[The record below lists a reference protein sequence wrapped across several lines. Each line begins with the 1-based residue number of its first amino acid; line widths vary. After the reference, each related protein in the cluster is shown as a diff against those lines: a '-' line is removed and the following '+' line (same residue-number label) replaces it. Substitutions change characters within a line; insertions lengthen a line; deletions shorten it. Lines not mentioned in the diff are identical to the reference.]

1 MDSKPVSDCL
11 PSHQKE
17 NRFDEIQK
25 RLKDGTNNVKSFL
38 SKTIINSMRSCDAK
52 DMTVEQHEMTFTPA
66 TPNKGNGSIRPI
78 AFHDRKQLDGHVA
91 PETWG
96 HHDFDFQLDLLEGAQ
111 LQCSARHKASKAE
124 IPIRCIWKRKLG
136 GLMLNIPLTDGSASY
151 LLTADD
157 IGATVFVEANP
168 TAKGVSGTAF
178 GSLGPFELDA
188 VSRQSLEGYLS
199 LGSVSF
205 PLDGSKETASCP
217 GLSID
222 REGVRVTRQHR
233 NTVLTDVEHAFGTH
247 YPMVE
252 LVQQSPTRF
261 TLTLGASEDDRHGFT
276 ALSRQQRDLIALTVR
291 CFKTSKYIGHSAL
304 IELVMRQNREVTRD
318 SESDMSVALQE
329 AEDFNAEGEL
339 LDVFALTE
347 RLSFELVKFVKKCEE
362 SELALERVTREKE
375 NLEIDVNATINAYRD
390 LLASEGDKGV
400 PAPDEDL
407 AKRAAE
413 KAELETKLTAA
424 NKMLEKYIGELE
436 HQRNQ
441 YRLLNER
448 HAQQAREMSELT
460 LNETRRLDD
469 SVQVQHL
476 QEQVERLRKQFTA
489 TSKRETEQSV
499 KLKELNAEMGKLKR
513 LKADPTT
520 RREQERHDLQ
530 KDNMGLTHKLRA
542 LECERK
548 EIQEN
553 FMYTKAR
560 LDEQV
565 AEKNDVLR
573 SKETLERKLDEA
585 ERRLKEE
592 KRVNLDCSQREER
605 GLRSQIDDL
614 SQEAEALR
622 KDNTSLRSK
631 LRKLATS
638 T

>member
-1 MDSKPVSDCL
+1 
-11 PSHQKE
+11 
-17 NRFDEIQK
+17 
-25 RLKDGTNNVKSFL
+25 
-38 SKTIINSMRSCDAK
+38 
-52 DMTVEQHEMTFTPA
+52 
-66 TPNKGNGSIRPI
+66 
-78 AFHDRKQLDGHVA
+78 
-91 PETWG
+91 
-96 HHDFDFQLDLLEGAQ
+96 
-111 LQCSARHKASKAE
+111 
-124 IPIRCIWKRKLG
+124 
-136 GLMLNIPLTDGSASY
+136 MLNIPLTDGTASY

-157 IGATVFVEANP
+157 VGATVFVEANP

-205 PLDGSKETASCP
+205 PLDGSRETASCP

-247 YPMVE
+247 YPTVE
-252 LVQQSPTRF
+252 LVPQSPTRF
-261 TLTLGASEDDRHGFT
+261 TLTLGASEDDRHSFT

-304 IELVMRQNREVTRD
+304 IELVMRQNRKITRD

-329 AEDFNAEGEL
+329 AEHLNAEGEL

-424 NKMLEKYIGELE
+424 NKVLEKYIGELE

-441 YRLLNER
+441 YRLLSER

-513 LKADPTT
+513 LKADPST
-520 RREQERHDLQ
+520 RMEQEMHDLQ

-605 GLRSQIDDL
+605 GLRSQIEDL
-614 SQEAEALR
+614 TQVAEALR

-631 LRKLATS
+631 LRKLATA